1 LFWRKRDISVPVLLA
16 KGYRSILYARKKEKQ
31 RKKGKRGPVSVTER
45 KQNKEKWEQRSTA
58 SRLADKVPYTSEK
71 EGHQPL

>member
-1 LFWRKRDISVPVLLA
+1 MPERKRS
-16 KGYRSILYARKKEKQ
+16 KE
-31 RKKGKRGPVSVTER
+31 KKGKRGPVSVTER

>member
-1 LFWRKRDISVPVLLA
+1 MPERKRS
-16 KGYRSILYARKKEKQ
+16 KE
-31 RKKGKRGPVSVTER
+31 KKGKRGPVSVTES

>member
-1 LFWRKRDISVPVLLA
+1 VEK
-16 KGYRSILYARKKEKQ
+16 KGYLRASFVCEGVQKHSLCPKEREAKKKREK
-31 RKKGKRGPVSVTER
+31 RTGLCTER